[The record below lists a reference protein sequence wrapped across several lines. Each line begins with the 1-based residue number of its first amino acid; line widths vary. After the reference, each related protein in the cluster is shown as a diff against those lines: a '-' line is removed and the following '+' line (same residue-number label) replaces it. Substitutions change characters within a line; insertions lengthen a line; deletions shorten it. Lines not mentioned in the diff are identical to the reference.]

1 MSIIDRYVLRQVI
14 PPLLLALLV
23 FTFVLLIPGLI
34 QNAEQFI
41 AKGVSPGIVARAM
54 LMLVP
59 YTSFGWTVSQ
69 RPAPFRTSTLA

>member
-1 MSIIDRYVLRQVI
+1 MSIIDRYVLRQVV

-41 AKGVSPGIVARAM
+41 AKGVSPLIV
-54 LMLVP
+54 
-59 YTSFGWTVSQ
+59 
-69 RPAPFRTSTLA
+69 